1 MHYALCNFTETLV
14 IKRDY
19 LLRLVD
25 QAVRLI
31 HAMLGLVDLRRYP
44 ESLQMLN
51 EGYRQFFGMD
61 SDTIMRLPLN
71 YLREQLGND
80 AEGTR
85 IMAGLL
91 EAEGDV
97 LLLMENEAAAIARW
111 ERGISL
117 LLEAEAERW
126 MIILP
131 ELPTTIDSLARRLRP
146 YTLAPDLTAALFR
159 YYATTD
165 HLATAENYLWEWLDS
180 GEGNAEEGKRF
191 YERLMGLEDDILEI
205 GGLTR
210 AEVET
215 GYQVVRE

>member
-1 MHYALCNFTETLV
+1 M

-19 LLRLVD
+19 LLRLID
-25 QAVRLI
+25 QAVRLL
-31 HAMLGLVDLRRYP
+31 HALLGLVDLRRYP
-44 ESLQMLN
+44 EALQMLN

-97 LLLMENEAAAIARW
+97 LLLMENEAAALARW
-111 ERGISL
+111 ERGIIL
-117 LLEAEAERW
+117 LLEAEAEEW
-126 MIILP
+126 LIVLA

-146 YTLAPDLTAALFR
+146 YILPAPLNAQLFR
-159 YYATTD
+159 YYAKTN
-165 HLATAENYLWEWLDS
+165 AFAQAENYLWEWLDS
-180 GEGNAEEGKRF
+180 GQGDATEGKRF
-191 YERLMGLEDDILEI
+191 YKGLLTLEDEVLEI
-205 GGLTR
+205 GGLSRT
-210 AEVET
+210 EVEA
-215 GYQVVRE
+215 GLEGLLV